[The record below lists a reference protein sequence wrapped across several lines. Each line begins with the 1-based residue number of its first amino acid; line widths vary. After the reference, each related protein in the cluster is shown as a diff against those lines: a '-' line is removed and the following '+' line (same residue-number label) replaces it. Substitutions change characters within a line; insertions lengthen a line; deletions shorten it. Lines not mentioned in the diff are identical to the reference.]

1 MHTQKRIYG
10 QTAIGLDQ
18 CFSFLDS
25 NQIVGFK
32 IQCVG
37 HKRIFNG
44 IGYNRKQQRDS
55 HWTFCENFICYI
67 YMYIC
72 VHCCKLYCL
81 PYNRLKK
88 KKNYLKIPRLPDIKE
103 TQRFSS
109 STQWKEEE
117 MSESHERNFHATVVT
132 GMEVF
137 DLAST
142 EGEFCLILYSFG
154 RAFK

>member
-10 QTAIGLDQ
+10 QTVIGLDQ

-25 NQIVGFK
+25 NPIVGFK

-37 HKRIFNG
+37 HKQIFNR

-55 HWTFCENFICYI
+55 HWTFREIFICYI

-72 VHCCKLYCL
+72 VHSCKLYCL
-81 PYNRLKK
+81 PYNRLK

-103 TQRFSS
+103 THRFSS

-117 MSESHERNFHATVVT
+117 MYKSHERNFHATVVT

-137 DLAST
+137 DLASI
-142 EGEFCLILYSFG
+142 EGEFRLVLYFFG

>member
-10 QTAIGLDQ
+10 QTGIGLDQ

-88 KKNYLKIPRLPDIKE
+88 KKKLFENPQTTWHQGDTKILQLNTVKRGGNVWE
-103 TQRFSS
+103 
-109 STQWKEEE
+109 
-117 MSESHERNFHATVVT
+117 HERNFHATDVT